1 MPVDKTKLNSEY
13 NKLLGRI
20 KFRVFT
26 ALAMPTARFA
36 GVKIIQL
43 DDISCA
49 ATLPGGWRSQ
59 NPFKTMYWAVQGM
72 GAELSTGAAPFAISK
87 SMPEKIRMFVVG
99 VESKFTKAAKGK
111 ITFTSNDNS
120 ISRAAIEESMASGKP
135 VDCNLSA
142 IGTNLSGEVVSEWV
156 FKWTFLVI
164 KKGIIK

>member
-1 MPVDKTKLNSEY
+1 
-13 NKLLGRI
+13 
-20 KFRVFT
+20 
-26 ALAMPTARFA
+26 
-36 GVKIIQL
+36 
-43 DDISCA
+43 
-49 ATLPGGWRSQ
+49 
-59 NPFKTMYWAVQGM
+59 VQGM

-156 FKWTFLVI
+156 FKWNFLVI